1 MNPEGMQG
9 QVSDLTERLKTK
21 AGLTD
26 EQVAKVMETVRE
38 FVGEKFPMMQ
48 GMVDNLLGGS
58 K

>member
-9 QVSDLTERLKTK
+9 QVSELTERLKTN

-26 EQVAKVMETVRE
+26 EQVAKVMETVRA